1 MVRRAGKGGE
11 PPVGFD
17 DEDEGEVDAGAV
29 EGLEGVEVVTAEEAG
44 YAAMGAGAGA
54 GAPGGEGD
62 DLLQGLDLEMPLRD
76 LLTALGGAGVPSLA
90 ASVGDEVDEEAQAQ
104 ALRRS
109 LEAEGLSEALVEL
122 RRVTKVTKGGNIL
135 AFRAVVVIGDRKG
148 KVGMGVGKGKEVVV
162 ATAKAVQDAKGNMI
176 QIPVTKSKSI
186 PHKIVGKST
195 ASRVVLRPAAE
206 GTGVLAGGATRTVL
220 ELAGVQNIL
229 TKQLGSNSLL
239 NNARAVLDG
248 LGRLKSAADVA
259 EERGVKVRQLYGIG
273 GDITANVHSIESSSL
288 GEAEFESELAKLD
301 SKCRDKIL
309 ADVAWLQKNGKPIQP
324 TMSRRVKTAA

>member
-1 MVRRAGKGGE
+1 
-11 PPVGFD
+11 VGFD

-29 EGLEGVEVVTAEEAG
+29 EGLEGVEVVSAEEAG
-44 YAAMGAGAGA
+44 YVAMGAGDGA
-54 GAPGGEGD
+54 GGPGGEGD
-62 DLLQGLDLEMPLRD
+62 DLLQGLNLEMPLRD

-162 ATAKAVQDAKGNMI
+162 ATAKAVQDAKGNMKN
-176 QIPVTKSKSI
+176 IPVTKSKSI

-239 NNARAVLDG
+239 NNARATLDG
-248 LGRLKSAADVA
+248 LSRLQSAADVA
-259 EERGVKVRQLYGIG
+259 EERGIKIRQLYGIG
-273 GDITANVHSIESSSL
+273 GDISANVHSVENTSL

-301 SKCRDKIL
+301 AKCRDKIL